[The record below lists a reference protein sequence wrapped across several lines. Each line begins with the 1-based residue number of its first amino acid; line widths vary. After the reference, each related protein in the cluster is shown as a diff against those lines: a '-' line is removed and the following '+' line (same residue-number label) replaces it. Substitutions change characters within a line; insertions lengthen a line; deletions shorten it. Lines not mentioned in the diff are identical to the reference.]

1 MIFERRILSHICSAA
16 DILRSQDFTI
26 FNLAESLP
34 DEFQSLV
41 EDRTIAQRLNIE
53 GEWSIITVIDLVS
66 QLCGLYLRCELKH

>member
-1 MIFERRILSHICSAA
+1 MTFECRILSHVYSAA

-41 EDRTIAQRLNIE
+41 EDRAIAQRLNIE
-53 GEWSIITVIDLVS
+53 GEWSITTVADLVS
-66 QLCGLYLRCELKH
+66 QLCGWYFRCELKH